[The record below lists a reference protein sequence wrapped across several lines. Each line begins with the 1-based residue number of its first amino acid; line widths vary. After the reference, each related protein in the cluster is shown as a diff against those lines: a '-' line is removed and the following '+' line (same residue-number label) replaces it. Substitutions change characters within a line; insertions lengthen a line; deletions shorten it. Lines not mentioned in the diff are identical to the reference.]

1 MALAVVA
8 RLKVVVEIS
17 ETRVTLESSIDVNFL
32 VHQVEDLL
40 A

>member
-17 ETRVTLESSIDVNFL
+17 ETRMTLESSIDVNFL
-32 VHQVEDLL
+32 VEDLL